1 MKESDIRPAALFKKY
16 LELSAADAITYFS
29 DSRRAEL
36 PCPACGSKDTRPAFV
51 KHGFGYVLCESCS
64 TLYQSPRPSA
74 ADFARFYQE
83 SLSARYWAG
92 TFFPAVA
99 EARRVHLIRP
109 KVQELAQ
116 LCQQDQFSP
125 QVFADIGAGAGFFLE
140 EWRRNFPETQTIA
153 LEPNPALAAQCRS
166 KGLTVMECFL
176 EEAESLKGQADL
188 VTAFEV
194 VEHVHN
200 PLAFCASLGEL
211 LKPGGRALITGL
223 TVDGFDIQ
231 VLWEYSHSI
240 SPPHH
245 INFMS
250 VKGFESLLARAGF
263 NHCRVF
269 TPGKLDVDIIR
280 NATVD
285 RAEALA
291 GQRFIQMLLQRQEKT
306 LSAFQQFLS
315 ENQLSSHCWVWAGK
329 PYAKHF

>member
-1 MKESDIRPAALFKKY
+1 MKEADVRPAALFKKY

-29 DSRRAEL
+29 GSRRAEL
-36 PCPACGSKDTRPAFV
+36 PCPACGSKDTRPVFV
-51 KHGFGYVLCESCS
+51 KHGFGYVLCESCY

-83 SLSARYWAG
+83 SPSARYWAC
-92 TFFPAVA
+92 TFSPAVA

-140 EWRRNFPETQTIA
+140 EWRRSFPDTQVIA
-153 LEPNPALAAQCRS
+153 VEPNPDLADQCRQ
-166 KGLTVMECFL
+166 KNLAVLECFL
-176 EEAESLKGQADL
+176 EEAESLDDPADL

-194 VEHVHN
+194 IEHVHD
-200 PLAFCASLGEL
+200 PLTFCAALGKL
-211 LKPGGRALITGL
+211 LKPGGRVLLTGL
-223 TVDGFDIQ
+223 TVDGFDLQ
-231 VLWEYSHSI
+231 VLWEKSNSI

-263 NHCRVF
+263 TNLRIF
-269 TPGKLDVDIIR
+269 TPGKLDVDIVR
-280 NATVD
+280 NAAAA
-285 RAEALA
+285 RAEVLA
-291 GQRFIQMLLQRQEKT
+291 GQGFVQMLLRRGEKT
-306 LSAFQQFLS
+306 LEAFQQFLS
-315 ENQLSSHCWVWAGK
+315 QHQLSSHCWVWASK
-329 PYAKHF
+329 SS